1 MIKARKHK
9 VGEPFSLSC
18 KGCDKVFESK
28 HSNALLRLCR
38 LSQQITTNLRE
49 RLIIINYHIRHTQT
63 GKWSITDYSKSVKE
77 TLARYKAAVKQI
89 NEKKNERKGLQNEK
103 KSTSVF
109 NIAAQ

>member
-1 MIKARKHK
+1 M
-9 VGEPFSLSC
+9 
-18 KGCDKVFESK
+18 
-28 HSNALLRLCR
+28 
-38 LSQQITTNLRE
+38 
-49 RLIIINYHIRHTQT
+49 
-63 GKWSITDYSKSVKE
+63 SITDYSKSVKE